1 MKSAN
6 VALFRVHLAM
16 ALGGKGFVL
25 MTGDIAS
32 VETAV
37 QVGSDVAGED
47 GILVD
52 RQVIARPA
60 KELFKEF
67 I

>member
-1 MKSAN
+1 
-6 VALFRVHLAM
+6 
-16 ALGGKGFVL
+16 
-25 MTGDIAS
+25 MTGDNAS
-32 VETAV
+32 VVAAV
-37 QVGSDVAGED
+37 NAGSDDAGED

-67 I
+67 V

>member
-1 MKSAN
+1 
-6 VALFRVHLAM
+6 M

-25 MTGDIAS
+25 MTGDVAS